1 MWTMEG
7 RKHYVIRKGLLCREE
22 YSIASACIDK
32 AGGREQVSYTKSKQS
47 ETDILDNWY
56 YSV

>member
-1 MWTMEG
+1 MLLG
-7 RKHYVIRKGLLCREE
+7 RALSSSLRREE